1 MEDSK
6 YSLSSESINYTGTD
20 KKAVISGKYTIQT
33 LDNSMTFKGKD
44 AEYNQASGDF
54 VSKGD
59 ILVQGKDYTA
69 KGKDITYNTNTGL
82 GRLDSQIEI
91 ENPKEKLKLR
101 GDKFSFKN
109 GEYLAIDENIYIEGE
124 NIIANSQR
132 AKYNLKDK
140 NIYSRKNRFPKKRW
154 RDKRNNE

>member
-1 MEDSK
+1 
-6 YSLSSESINYTGTD
+6 
-20 KKAVISGKYTIQT
+20 
-33 LDNSMTFKGKD
+33 MTFKGKD

-140 NIYSRKNRFPKKRW
+140 KYIFPEKIDFQRKDGEIRGTMSDGVYDTENKKFVG
-154 RDKRNNE
+154 K